1 MDARMKAR
9 PTKLERPD
17 FERGTEILDAAA
29 RAFMR
34 QGFAATSIDRV
45 SDEINSTKGAIYYYY
60 RSKSDLF
67 FAVHRRGMELTEAAI
82 RPPYEG
88 AGSCRDRLHGMAVAH
103 TFLVME
109 HLPYLRVV
117 AQGLELHLLERTN
130 ESERADLAEVAAL
143 REANE
148 ALYIKVI
155 EAGIEAGEFRKVDAR
170 LMAKPMLGALNWT
183 SRWYH
188 PRPDETKKA
197 RAALAHSIADFV
209 VAGVER
215 K

>member
-1 MDARMKAR
+1 MNKSGRSAA
-9 PTKLERPD
+9 PERRAV
-17 FERGTEILDAAA
+17 ERGTEILDAAA

-67 FAVHRRGMELTEAAI
+67 FAVHRRGMELTQAAI
-82 RPPYEG
+82 RPPFERE
-88 AGSCRDRLHGMAVAH
+88 GSCREKLHGMAVAH

-109 HLPYLRVV
+109 QLPYLRVV

-130 ESERADLAEVAAL
+130 ESERAELAEVAAL

-148 ALYIKVI
+148 ALYISVI
-155 EAGIEAGEFRKVDAR
+155 EAGIKKGEFRKMDAR
-170 LMAKPMLGALNWT
+170 LMAKPILGALNWT

-197 RAALAHSIADFV
+197 RSILAHSIADFV